1 MAALKMYTPQ
11 TTNDDLLIQQ
21 LQEWAQIEDDYD
33 AIPWTITDPGD
44 EEYNFDK
51 LDEAVQRHIAHAR
64 AGPPSSTGKEDISD
78 MYLTRCGLDCEGM
91 PLNHG
96 VGSAIW
102 AWEHWDPSTIDWP
115 ETHLLD
121 TYGGHFACFPSD
133 FNLERRPTRLNEDSE
148 GIEDNE
154 GRIILR
160 GIVTNK
166 GMNYMKAST
175 PCGDCYINLKFTRYV
190 PDIGSPIRM
199 VCRFQD
205 PTMNIPLKCVKV
217 V

>member
-1 MAALKMYTPQ
+1 MVSKSCPY
-11 TTNDDLLIQQ
+11 
-21 LQEWAQIEDDYD
+21 
-33 AIPWTITDPGD
+33 
-44 EEYNFDK
+44 
-51 LDEAVQRHIAHAR
+51 
-64 AGPPSSTGKEDISD
+64 DISD
-78 MYLTRCGLDCEGM
+78 MYLTRLGLDRNGM
-91 PLNHG
+91 PLETQDG
-96 VGSAIW
+96 YDYGW
-102 AWEHWDPSTIDWP
+102 GWQHWDPSMINWP

-133 FNLERRPTRLNEDSE
+133 FNLLRRSTELNEGSE

-154 GRIILR
+154 GRIILQ
-160 GIVTNK
+160 GTVTNK